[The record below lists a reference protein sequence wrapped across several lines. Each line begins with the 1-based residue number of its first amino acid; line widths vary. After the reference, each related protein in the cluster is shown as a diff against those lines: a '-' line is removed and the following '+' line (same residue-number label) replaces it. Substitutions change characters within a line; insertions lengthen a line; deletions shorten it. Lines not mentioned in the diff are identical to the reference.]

1 MHPHLL
7 RHAAASLMSDAGVRL
22 EDIADTLGHRSVA
35 VTADIYRHPIN
46 ATRTGHLAAMT
57 ALTALTNANG
67 ETGNPAQSPRVE

>member
-22 EDIADTLGHRSVA
+22 EDIADTLGHRSVT

-57 ALTALTNANG
+57 ALTNADG

>member
-57 ALTALTNANG
+57 ALTNANG